1 MRPGANRAGLDRAS
15 IVKAAA
21 ELVDTLGLE
30 EVTLGKLASHF
41 NVRVPSLYN
50 HIEGLPGLRRELA
63 LFAIQEIIKKMG
75 QAVMGRAGD
84 DAIIAFASTF
94 RIFIREH
101 PGLYETTLRA
111 PSPDDAELQAASQE
125 FIDIVLRV
133 LAFYELHEDDALHA
147 VRALRSIIHGFAT
160 LENAGGFEM
169 PIARDES
176 FRRLIGMF
184 LTSIKDETHKEV

>member
-1 MRPGANRAGLDRAS
+1 MRPRASRAGLDRAS

-21 ELVDTLGLE
+21 ELVDMLGLE
-30 EVTLGKLASHF
+30 EVTMGKLASHF

-63 LFAIQEIIKKMG
+63 LFTIQEIVKKMG
-75 QAVMGRAGD
+75 QAVMGKAGD
-84 DAIIAFASTF
+84 DAIIALASTF
-94 RIFIREH
+94 RTFIREH

-125 FIDIVLRV
+125 FIDIILRV
-133 LAFYELHEDDALHA
+133 LAFYGLHEDDALHA
-147 VRALRSIIHGFAT
+147 VRALRSIVHGFAT

-176 FRRLIGMF
+176 FRRLIDMF
-184 LTSIKDETHKEV
+184 LASIRGEKYKAV